1 MMSASVVRTYG
12 NRHEAPGKRVFR
24 IRDGNGDELKCY
36 GCGWRVTNLYVLA
49 TSKSEARRLYMS
61 KDAGLCGDCFSE
73 MLMELPNPETIMG
86 QGETIE
92 V

>member
-1 MMSASVVRTYG
+1 MSASVVER
-12 NRHEAPGKRVFR
+12 NQRFEGKRVFR
-24 IRDGNGDELKCY
+24 LRDAGGEELKCY

-49 TSKSEARRLYMS
+49 TSKSEAMSLYMS

-73 MLMELPNPETIMG
+73 MLMELSGPETIIG
-86 QGETIE
+86 QGETLK

>member
-1 MMSASVVRTYG
+1 MVSAMVETYR
-12 NRHEAPGKRVFR
+12 NTHKRVFR
-24 IRDGNGDELKCY
+24 IRDGNGDNLKCY

-49 TSKSEARRLYMS
+49 ASKSEAISLYMS

-73 MLMELPNPETIMG
+73 MLMELSSPETIIG
-86 QGETIE
+86 QGETIK

>member
-1 MMSASVVRTYG
+1 MVSAMVETHI
-12 NRHEAPGKRVFR
+12 NTHDKAPEKRVFR
-24 IRDGNGDELKCY
+24 IRGGNGDELKCY

-49 TSKSEARRLYMS
+49 TSKSEAKKLFMS
-61 KDAGLCGDCFSE
+61 EDAGLCGDCLSG
-73 MLMELPNPETIMG
+73 MLMELPSPETIIG

>member
-1 MMSASVVRTYG
+1 MMSATVVRTYG
-12 NRHEAPGKRVFR
+12 NRHETSGKRVFR

-49 TSKSEARRLYMS
+49 TSKSEAISLYLS
-61 KDAGLCGDCFSE
+61 EDAGLCGDCFSE
-73 MLMELPNPETIMG
+73 MLMELSSPETIVG
-86 QGETIE
+86 QGETIK